1 MQRYMSPTFVEIY
14 LVQKRDIYRCICY
27 SRGRFGFYAEIA
39 DYFWDSVEENMQP
52 RSTEPAE
59 LFFFFLNVF
68 WVTIL
73 VFIHII
79 FYYSMMI
86 DEGEDGA
93 GVGRRG
99 GGSCCGFSSSS
110 CRLQDRVFRV
120 FCKAPWAFSLPVTW
134 GGRPARFVTVQ
145 ESNRSA

>member
-1 MQRYMSPTFVEIY
+1 MSISQVEFSLTVGTYQCFVQN
-14 LVQKRDIYRCICY
+14 LVFVNHDDLKVI
-27 SRGRFGFYAEIA
+27 
-39 DYFWDSVEENMQP
+39 
-52 RSTEPAE
+52 
-59 LFFFFLNVF
+59 FFFFFKRFLSDH
-68 WVTIL
+68 L
-73 VFIHII
+73 GLYSYY

-120 FCKAPWAFSLPVTW
+120 FCKAPWAFSLPVT
-134 GGRPARFVTVQ
+134 
-145 ESNRSA
+145 